1 MFKLKDIFT
10 TDELTTYCRNPQQ
23 RSSLF
28 QAACGSRLKI
38 RELDGEDEMYSNQNE
53 DQNNAKKVEDKH
65 RFTIYFVDPI
75 VAVAGFD
82 EEDAFSG
89 EASNNAKK
97 LLKKQFSLFDIKQ
110 GFNLPLV

>member
-1 MFKLKDIFT
+1 
-10 TDELTTYCRNPQQ
+10 
-23 RSSLF
+23 
-28 QAACGSRLKI
+28 
-38 RELDGEDEMYSNQNE
+38 MYSNQNE

-110 GFNLPLV
+110 GFNLPLVQNQDSMIQLTPKRHLIAGQDAHLSMNPRTTAKR